1 MNVMSVTKPRRRTRN
16 VTVAAAAAVL
26 LGGTL
31 AACGGSAEGSS
42 AGQVRHGFF
51 PNLTHASALVGVK
64 QGYFQKALGKS
75 KLKTQTFNAGPAAVQ
90 ALFSGA
96 VDASYVGPN
105 PAINAWQQSHGKA
118 IKIISGAAS
127 GGAAL
132 IVKPSIKSVNDL
144 RGKKIATPQLGNT
157 QDVALR
163 YWLKSKGLKSDQQGG
178 GDVHVT
184 PLENKQTVQSFATG
198 DIDGAWVPEPYASRL
213 KIEGKGKELVNEG
226 SLWPGGKFVVTQ
238 LIVRTDF
245 LNEHPE
251 QVKQLLQGQVQA
263 NDYIKQHPGEAATAV
278 NDELKALSGKA
289 LKEPVLKSAMK
300 NVTFTNDP
308 IASSLKGSAD
318 HAVQVGLLKP
328 VDLKG
333 IYDLGPL
340 NDVLKK
346 AGEPAVSGS

>member
-1 MNVMSVTKPRRRTRN
+1 MKAMSVTNPRRRARA

-26 LGGTL
+26 LGGAL
-31 AACGGSAEGSS
+31 AACGESAEGAS
-42 AGQVRHGFF
+42 ATQVRLGFF
-51 PNLTHASALVGVK
+51 PNLTHASALIGVK
-64 QGYFQKALGKS
+64 NGYFQKALGKTR
-75 KLKTQTFNAGPAAVQ
+75 LKTSTFNAGPAAVQ

-96 VDASYVGPN
+96 VDAAYVGPN

-127 GGAAL
+127 GGASL
-132 IVKPSIKSVNDL
+132 IVKPSITSVNDL

-163 YWLKSKGLKSDQQGG
+163 YWLKTKGLRTDQQGG

-213 KIEGKGKELVNEG
+213 RIEDKGKELVNEN

-245 LNEHPE
+245 LNDHPE
-251 QVKQLLQGQVQA
+251 QVRQLLQGQVQA
-263 NDYIKQHPGEAATAV
+263 NDHIRAHPAEAATAV

-289 LKEPVLKSAMK
+289 LKEPVLKSAMR
-300 NVTFTNDP
+300 NVTFTDDP
-308 IASSLKGSAD
+308 IASSLKGSAG

-328 VDLKG
+328 VDLNG

>member
-1 MNVMSVTKPRRRTRN
+1 MGVSKPR
-16 VTVAAAAAVL
+16 VVATAAAAVAVL
-26 LGGTL
+26 LDGTL

-42 AGQVRHGFF
+42 ASTVRLGFF

-64 QGYFQKALGKS
+64 KSYFQESLGKT

-96 VDASYVGPN
+96 VDAAYVGPN

-118 IKIISGAAS
+118 IKIVSGAAS

-132 IVKPSIKSVNDL
+132 IVKPSITSVDDL

-163 YWLKSKGLKSDQQGG
+163 YWLKSKGLKTDQQGG

-184 PLENKQTVQSFATG
+184 PLENRQTVQSFITG
-198 DIDGAWVPEPYASRL
+198 DIDGAWVPEPYAGRL
-213 KIEGKGKELVNEG
+213 RIEGKGEQLVDES
-226 SLWPGGKFVVTQ
+226 SLWPGGRFVVTQ

-245 LNEHPE
+245 LDEHPE
-251 QVKQLLQGQVQA
+251 QVEQLLQGQVRA
-263 NDYIKQHPGEAATAV
+263 NDYINDQPGKAATAV

-289 LKEPVLKSAMK
+289 LKPDVLKAAMRH
-300 NVTFTNDP
+300 VTFTDDP
-308 IASSLKGSAD
+308 IASSLKAGAD

-328 VDLKG
+328 VDLNG
-333 IYDLGPL
+333 IYALGPL
-340 NDVLKK
+340 NEVLKK
-346 AGEPAVSGS
+346 AGEPAVSGL